1 MQSISTTAQSSIG
14 QHCPRTNALRVEPS
28 TEEELCNSE
37 LSGLLLEHF
46 ISLCPFFRTE
56 NTLPAPITLG
66 QPELGREATLILC
79 QKLLGPSGTGR
90 SGSGPLTGTHIA
102 AVVNEACKVAALGGI
117 DDGVMVHPEHVAAAN
132 ALVLITLLS
141 HVRDHLARKRPQS
154 GLAPLLPPLRPAGQA
169 VPTWRMF

>member
-1 MQSISTTAQSSIG
+1 MVEIG

-28 TEEELCNSE
+28 TEEELGNSE
-37 LSGLLLEHF
+37 LSRLLLEHF

-102 AVVNEACKVAALGGI
+102 AVVNAVSVYRKTDAWIPFQKAAGKLKS
-117 DDGVMVHPEHVAAAN
+117 AK
-132 ALVLITLLS
+132 T
-141 HVRDHLARKRPQS
+141 
-154 GLAPLLPPLRPAGQA
+154 
-169 VPTWRMF
+169 